1 MKRGGLVGLNY
12 SKDFI
17 CDDPEKADFDW
28 LYRHI
33 EHFLSLGGEKV
44 VALGSDFDGTHVPEC
59 LSSVEKNA
67 DFYEYLL
74 KKNLNE
80 DLVRDIFF
88 ENANRVFQEYVL

>member
-1 MKRGGLVGLNY
+1 MNGY
-12 SKDFI
+12 YI
-17 CDDPEKADFDW
+17 M
-28 LYRHI
+28 
-33 EHFLSLGGEKV
+33 
-44 VALGSDFDGTHVPEC
+44 
-59 LSSVEKNA
+59 EKNA